1 MKKFSLSLLV
11 ALLVAQ
17 LAIATPPIRRTYT
30 HKQSN
35 GEVLKVQKHGNGHFV
50 MYTLEDGTP
59 LLANDKGDL
68 CYVVAQDGRAVAS
81 TTLASTKGLRV
92 KSEFLTSSV
101 EVANLLHTAYTP
113 VVTAPMTRTSRTT
126 SSNGFGSYGVS
137 ASGSV
142 KSVGTPT
149 IPVVMVQFK
158 DKKFDENTTKE
169 KLTRL
174 FNEKG
179 YADERN
185 AVGSVKDYYES
196 QSEGLFVPSFDVVGM
211 VTLDQGYAY
220 YGKNGS
226 GGSIDT
232 NSRTFVKEAIQK
244 AINAGVDFS
253 KYATNG
259 AVPLVSLYYAGPGE
273 HSSFED
279 GCENYLWAH
288 YSEMSNMTLGGVKFN
303 SYFVGNE
310 IFQYYAYDEYG
321 DLVVTSAE
329 IDGIGIFCHEFSHAL
344 GLPDFYYTG
353 NNETIAERLL
363 TMSYWSVMD
372 YGQYAYDGYAPVP
385 YTAYERS
392 FLGWLKITELT
403 EEHRG
408 LVELPGIDTDSE
420 TPKAYLVRNPNN
432 SKEYYILENRQP
444 STWHPT
450 FLGSGM
456 LVLHVDYDAN
466 AWYYNRPNNEENR
479 QRMSY
484 VPADNLKQDASTMV
498 GWNDY
503 KGDLYPGISQNFNLT
518 SSSIPAM
525 TLNVGGM
532 LEKPIYDISET
543 DGIVTF
549 YYLQDKET
557 TAISSPVINSLTN
570 QSIYDLSGR
579 KLHGPTQKGT
589 IYVKDGNKILVK

>member
-30 HKQSN
+30 HKQSS

-68 CYVVAQDGRAVAS
+68 CYVVAQDGRAIAS

-113 VVTAPMTRTSRTT
+113 VATAPMTRTSRTAN
-126 SSNGFGSYGVS
+126 SNGLGTYGVS

-179 YADERN
+179 YADETN

-226 GGSIDT
+226 GGSIDR

-244 AINAGVDFS
+244 AIDAGVDFS
-253 KYATNG
+253 KYATQG

-273 HSSFED
+273 HSSFEE
-279 GCENYLWAH
+279 GCEDYLWAH
-288 YSEMSNMTLGGVKFN
+288 FSEMSNVTLGGVKFN

-310 IFQYYAYDEYG
+310 LFQNYAYDDNKE
-321 DLVVTSAE
+321 LIVVDAK
-329 IDGIGIFCHEFSHAL
+329 IDGIGI
-344 GLPDFYYTG
+344 
-353 NNETIAERLL
+353 
-363 TMSYWSVMD
+363 
-372 YGQYAYDGYAPVP
+372 
-385 YTAYERS
+385 
-392 FLGWLKITELT
+392 
-403 EEHRG
+403 
-408 LVELPGIDTDSE
+408 
-420 TPKAYLVRNPNN
+420 
-432 SKEYYILENRQP
+432 
-444 STWHPT
+444 
-450 FLGSGM
+450 
-456 LVLHVDYDAN
+456 
-466 AWYYNRPNNEENR
+466 YN
-479 QRMSY
+479 
-484 VPADNLKQDASTMV
+484 
-498 GWNDY
+498 
-503 KGDLYPGISQNFNLT
+503 I
-518 SSSIPAM
+518 
-525 TLNVGGM
+525 
-532 LEKPIYDISET
+532 
-543 DGIVTF
+543 
-549 YYLQDKET
+549 
-557 TAISSPVINSLTN
+557 
-570 QSIYDLSGR
+570 
-579 KLHGPTQKGT
+579 
-589 IYVKDGNKILVK
+589 